1 MKREPQALIY
11 TILIDDKPTVAIAA
25 RGSEAR
31 ELCREEW
38 FLEELSVLKLNGEP
52 LFRPGMRLRA
62 RASTEE
68 EWVRYDKACS
78 AADDTEDILFVY
90 LIDLDRE

>member
-1 MKREPQALIY
+1 MEAKSQALIY

-25 RGSEAR
+25 RGSER
-31 ELCREEW
+31 RQLCREEW

-62 RASTEE
+62 RPSTED
-68 EWVRYDKACS
+68 EWVRYNKACS

>member
-25 RGSEAR
+25 RGSDAR
-31 ELCREEW
+31 ELCRGEL

-52 LFRPGMRLRA
+52 L
-62 RASTEE
+62 
-68 EWVRYDKACS
+68 
-78 AADDTEDILFVY
+78 
-90 LIDLDRE
+90 